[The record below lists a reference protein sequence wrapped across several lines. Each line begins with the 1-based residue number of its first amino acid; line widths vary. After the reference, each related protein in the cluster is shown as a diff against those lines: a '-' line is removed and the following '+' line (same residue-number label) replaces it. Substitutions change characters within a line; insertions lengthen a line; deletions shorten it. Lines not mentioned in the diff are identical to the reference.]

1 MVHTHNNIAQA
12 DLHCNN
18 KGREDVKHQNPIR
31 IQKKNEKKE
40 KMK

>member
-18 KGREDVKHQNPIR
+18 KGREDVKHQ
-31 IQKKNEKKE
+31 IQSGFKKK
-40 KMK
+40 